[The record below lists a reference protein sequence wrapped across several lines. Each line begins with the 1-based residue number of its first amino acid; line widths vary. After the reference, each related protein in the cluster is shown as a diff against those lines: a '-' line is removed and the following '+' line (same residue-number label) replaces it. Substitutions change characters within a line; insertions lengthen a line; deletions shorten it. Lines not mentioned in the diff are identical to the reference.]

1 MRSSFIAVCAG
12 ALVFLG
18 ATGVTLPGTATAAR
32 LGDPGSVAAP
42 GRFTLGVEYEFL
54 ERDVEFDAPFLGASG
69 AELESQRLLFRGAYG
84 IAPNLEVFLRL
95 GPAEAE
101 TNTPNV
107 NGDFSL
113 AFGGGV
119 KGVMLR
125 GENWALGATL
135 QMLYFNSENGGE
147 VDVFE
152 LDAAIG
158 ASFAMGPAAPYAGL
172 VMQWSQGEVTTAGAS
187 QDFEQE
193 NLIGIFFGI
202 NYVPQPN
209 VSLGIEAH
217 IIHETSVSIAME
229 ARF

>member
-1 MRSSFIAVCAG
+1 MRSSFLAVCAG

-18 ATGVTLPGTATAAR
+18 ATGFALPETATAAR
-32 LGDPGSVAAP
+32 LGDPGSVAGP

-69 AELESQRLLFRGAYG
+69 AELQSQRILFRGAYG

-101 TNTPNV
+101 TDTPSV
-107 NGDFSL
+107 NGDFAL

-125 GENWALGATL
+125 GENWALGATA

-147 VDVFE
+147 VEVFE

-158 ASFAMGPAAPYAGL
+158 ASFALGPAAPYAGL
-172 VMQWSQGEVTTAGAS
+172 VMQWTQGELTTAGAS

-209 VSLGIEAH
+209 LSLGIEAH
-217 IIHETSVSIAME
+217 IIHEMAVSIALE

>member
-1 MRSSFIAVCAG
+1 MRSSFLFVCAG
-12 ALVFLG
+12 VLVLLVAGGIALPE
-18 ATGVTLPGTATAAR
+18 AATAAR

-54 ERDVEFDAPFLGASG
+54 ERDVEFDAPFFGASG

-95 GPAEAE
+95 GTVEAE

-113 AFGGGV
+113 GFGGGV

-125 GENWALGATL
+125 GENWALGATV

-147 VDVFE
+147 VEAFE

-158 ASFAMGPAAPYAGL
+158 ASFALGPAAPYAGL
-172 VMQWSQGEVTTAGAS
+172 VMQWTQGELTTAGQS
-187 QDFEQE
+187 QDFEQD